1 MAASKAGSR
10 RQVLPFPSSNRDKQ
24 NALKKHQEAQR
35 RGLPIPHFKKKD
47 GSIHYFDNKGN
58 GYRFNDL
65 ATKLANEAARKAN
78 KTASKPTLEHYTE
91 AYGSKLGKQLFDA
104 EQQALKK
111 AYRHTPSATHDVD
124 HINSSADGGVHHS
137 SNLRA
142 QNKSNNRSQ
151 GARGL
156 TAEQK
161 IALKQADNPKDQI
174 RLQGPNMT
182 PYQRQAVINGNLT
195 SKAGTIG
202 YVAKQHDMPKA
213 TWGGRQELLLEQ
225 ETPLPKPMGTAPT
238 QRQVAGDLLQ
248 RQAKLA
254 ANRFGIIGIG
264 LAD

>member
-58 GYRFNDL
+58 GQYHFNDL

-78 KTASKPTLEHYTE
+78 KTASKPTLEHYIE

-104 EQQALKK
+104 EQKALKK

-137 SNLRA
+137 RNLRA
-142 QNKSNNRSQ
+142 QNKSTNRSE

-156 TAEQK
+156 TPDQK
-161 IALKQADNPKDQI
+161 VALNQASTPQDQI

-182 PYQRQAVINGNLT
+182 PYQRQRYLRGQAGQIVYRNDNAISALNFASPAYGGIARATNGHADST
-195 SKAGTIG
+195 S
-202 YVAKQHDMPKA
+202 VDM
-213 TWGGRQELLLEQ
+213 GF
-225 ETPLPKPMGTAPT
+225 
-238 QRQVAGDLLQ
+238 
-248 RQAKLA
+248 KLA
-254 ANRFGIIGIG
+254 
-264 LAD
+264 D

>member
-35 RGLPIPHFKKKD
+35 RGLPIPHFRKKD

-104 EQQALKK
+104 EQKALKK
-111 AYRHTPSATHDVD
+111 AYRNTPSTTHDVD
-124 HINSSADGGVHHS
+124 HINSFADGGVHHS
-137 SNLRA
+137 RNLRA
-142 QNKSNNRSQ
+142 QNKTTNRSE

-156 TAEQK
+156 TLDQK
-161 IALKQADNPKDQI
+161 VALNQASTPQDQI

-182 PYQRQAVINGNLT
+182 PYQRQKFLREQASKIVYRNDNAISALNFASPAYGGIARATNSHADSTAV
-195 SKAGTIG
+195 
-202 YVAKQHDMPKA
+202 DM
-213 TWGGRQELLLEQ
+213 GF
-225 ETPLPKPMGTAPT
+225 
-238 QRQVAGDLLQ
+238 
-248 RQAKLA
+248 KLA
-254 ANRFGIIGIG
+254 
-264 LAD
+264 D